1 MRTMILPLLFAGA
14 LMGASCRTAPA
25 IIRISGPGAG
35 ADSKGEITVSA
46 GELCAGRV
54 TLNGGVAEVQDSCLT
69 GDTDVVVYTDATSIS
84 PVRCSPHSGVLT
96 VGGSSGDVIAYA
108 RMR

>member
-14 LMGASCRTAPA
+14 LIGTSCRTAPA
-25 IIRISGPGAG
+25 VIRISGSGAG
-35 ADSKGEITVSA
+35 ADSKGEITVSS

-54 TLNGGVAEVQDSCLT
+54 SLSGGVAEVQDSCFT
-69 GDTDVVVYTDATSIS
+69 GDTDVVVCTDSTSIN
-84 PVRCSPHSGVLT
+84 PVRCSPHSGALAI
-96 VGGSSGDVIAYA
+96 GGSGSDVIAYA